1 MKFFSEARKKKIK
14 IDFKRFKTLKSRF
27 WVKTKSLIR
36 FLFRVHELVWFKSYQ
51 EQNSNNHKLVRK
63 FKIISHEKHYHLQT
77 LLNPIGQYKKSI
89 SRESSWFRQS
99 ESPNFVLIPP
109 RKPFLGKCFHY
120 QQRHVTVLITH
131 LSRSMIKNIGFKI
144 QYRFHFTG
152 KLMVGY
158 HSVTVSL

>member
-99 ESPNFVLIPP
+99 ESPNFVLIPA

-120 QQRHVTVLITH
+120 QQSDQETCDGTDSLSVIAH

-144 QYRFHFTG
+144 KYRFHFTG
-152 KLMVGY
+152 K
-158 HSVTVSL
+158 